1 MHAEPQPVSL
11 PLPGGHDGAT
21 VRLRPF
27 NTATLKGLTREFFD
41 SQGGRLA
48 QARAFGVM
56 GGGPRVDTPVPA
68 FLVEHPGAGLVL
80 VDVGLHPSVAVDPK
94 QNFGRLNA
102 WALKPEMTQNQAVPA
117 RLRALGFEPSSVR
130 TILMTHLH
138 VDHASA
144 MSEFPAATF
153 LFAEREWAAASEGGP
168 RDGYI
173 QRQYDHAFDYRIVDF
188 EGGEYVDS
196 FATFGRAI
204 DVFGDGSVR
213 CVYTPGHTLGHM
225 SVVLRL
231 RGREALIAGD
241 AAYTR
246 STLANG
252 DVPYQCADEHLYRR
266 SLREVQI
273 YEQQTPDALV
283 IPGHDQQAITE
294 LDELYE

>member
-1 MHAEPQPVSL
+1 MHAEPQPAHL
-11 PLPGGHDGAT
+11 PLAGGREGAT

-27 NTATLKGLTREFFD
+27 DTGTLKGLTREFFD
-41 SQGGRLA
+41 SKGGRMA
-48 QARAFGVM
+48 QARAFGMV
-56 GGGPRVDTPVPA
+56 GGGQRIDTPVPA
-68 FLVEHPGAGLVL
+68 FLVEHPAAGLIL
-80 VDVGLHPSVAVDPK
+80 VDTGLHPSVAVDPK
-94 QNFGRLNA
+94 QNFGRMNA
-102 WALKPEMTQNQAVPA
+102 WALKPDMTQEQAISF
-117 RLRALGFEPSSVR
+117 RLRAMGIEPSAVR

-153 LFAEREWAAASEGGP
+153 LFSAAEWTAASEGGP

-173 QRQYDHAFDYRIVDF
+173 QRQYDHAFDYRTVDF
-188 EGGEYVDS
+188 EGGSYVDS

-213 CVYTPGHTLGHM
+213 CVYTPGHSLGHM

-231 RGREALIAGD
+231 SGREALLCGD

-252 DVPYQCADEHLYRR
+252 DVPYQCADEHLYHR
-266 SLREVQI
+266 SLRELQI
-273 YEQQTPDALV
+273 YEDQTPDALI
-283 IPGHDQQAITE
+283 IPGHDQETFAA
-294 LDELYE
+294 LDEVYE

>member
-1 MHAEPQPVSL
+1 MHAEPTPARL
-11 PLPGGHDGAT
+11 PLAGGREGAT

-41 SQGGRLA
+41 SRGGRMA

-56 GGGPRVDTPVPA
+56 GGGARIDTPVPA
-68 FLVEHPGAGLVL
+68 FLVEHPTAGRIL

-102 WALKPEMTQNQAVPA
+102 WALKPDMDANQAVPA
-117 RLRALGFEPSSVR
+117 QLRALGIEPSSIG
-130 TILMTHLH
+130 TIVMTHLH

-144 MSEFPAATF
+144 MSEFPGATF
-153 LFAEREWAAASEGGP
+153 LFSKREWEAASDGGP

-173 QRQYDHAFDYRIVDF
+173 QRQYDHAFDYRTIDF
-188 EGGEYVDS
+188 EGGDYVDS

-231 RGREALIAGD
+231 RSREVVIAAD

-246 STLANG
+246 STLAHG

-266 SLREVQI
+266 SLRELQI
-273 YEQQTPDALV
+273 YAQQTPDALV
-283 IPGHDQQAITE
+283 IPGHDQQALAE
-294 LDELYE
+294 LDEIYE